1 VSQPIPAQVVAA
13 GASLRGDHRGKGPL
27 RIATPVASDTES
39 DDEAD
44 VNMYLNM
51 AMFTTQAVRKC

>member
-1 VSQPIPAQVVAA
+1 VSQPIPAQVAA
-13 GASLRGDHRGKGPL
+13 ASASSRGDRHGKGPL

-44 VNMYLNM
+44 VNVYLNM
-51 AMFTTQAVRKC
+51 TMYVTQAVRKC